1 MMVSV
6 LNNRFGS
13 WFGAFPCNR
22 WIVFLMLLFSSCA
35 VFYPTFNNE
44 LMSGWDDQ
52 WQVVNAYTAGGM
64 NWDNLKPAFL
74 YAFHGQYSP
83 LNQCIYTFIYSFVGY
98 TPGYYHAYSLLFHIL
113 NSFLVYVLLR
123 KMLVSVTAFSVR
135 HCAWI
140 AFLVSMFFCI
150 HPMQVETVAWAS
162 ASKMVVSTSCYLC
175 STYFFIRYL
184 TDKKRVFYLSSL
196 FFFIVSYGFKEQVVT
211 LPLWFLLILF
221 CYGADLRT
229 FKTWRKLIPFFIIA
243 LVMGLFFVLETKST
257 PLFAVPDPDVVTYSW
272 WQRLVFSVYALF
284 EYIWKWLF
292 PYKLLY
298 KYYYPMAPGSPLP
311 LWLLMYP
318 LLLVVCLGGCYKYL
332 VRKPVLVGLLFFMI
346 HIALVLHII
355 PINRAHIVADRYM
368 YLAGVGL
375 SFIVVY
381 YAAFWFVRLRTAFK
395 FVCTFA
401 TVVVFL
407 LLAMYSFSRTEK
419 WHDTERLREEVRQSV
434 GTVDKE

>member
-64 NWDNLKPAFL
+64 NWENLKPAFL

-257 PLFAVPDPDVVTYSW
+257 PCLPFPIPMWSLIVGGSGW
-272 WQRLVFSVYALF
+272 FSRF
-284 EYIWKWLF
+284 M
-292 PYKLLY
+292 P
-298 KYYYPMAPGSPLP
+298 
-311 LWLLMYP
+311 
-318 LLLVVCLGGCYKYL
+318 CLNIYGNGC
-332 VRKPVLVGLLFFMI
+332 F
-346 HIALVLHII
+346 
-355 PINRAHIVADRYM
+355 PINYCISITTRWHRVLPFLCGCLCI
-368 YLAGVGL
+368 LCCW
-375 SFIVVY
+375 SFVWVD
-381 YAAFWFVRLRTAFK
+381 ATNTWFVNL
-395 FVCTFA
+395 
-401 TVVVFL
+401 
-407 LLAMYSFSRTEK
+407 Y
-419 WHDTERLREEVRQSV
+419 W
-434 GTVDKE
+434 